1 MLSRRVHFAQFD
13 PKYAAK
19 LNWVNISHS
28 KCITLSV
35 YSIYSRTNRVIQY
48 RTICG
53 VFTAP
58 LFPFTTTLPRMH
70 QQTVKDKT
78 PPLELEADDN
88 PRTPCISR
96 IHSADP
102 DTVSVQ
108 IDLPANL
115 AAVSELRFSLTPRRE
130 GDYKHFERYTPKTPT
145 SPTPNRT
152 RPTITP
158 LMTVPLRLADNTAR
172 SPSSPHIPVVS
183 RKSNHISNSYKFCNR
198 MLGWSLH
205 LWYC

>member
-1 MLSRRVHFAQFD
+1 
-13 PKYAAK
+13 
-19 LNWVNISHS
+19 
-28 KCITLSV
+28 
-35 YSIYSRTNRVIQY
+35 
-48 RTICG
+48 
-53 VFTAP
+53 
-58 LFPFTTTLPRMH
+58 MH

-88 PRTPCISR
+88 PCTPHISR

-130 GDYKHFERYTPKTPT
+130 GDYEHFEHYTPNTPT
-145 SPTPNRT
+145 SPMPNRT

-158 LMTVPLRLADNTAR
+158 MTTVPLRQADNTAC
-172 SPSSPHIPVVS
+172 SPPSPHIPVVS
-183 RKSNHISNSYKFCNR
+183 RKSKHISNSYKFCNR
-198 MLGWSLH
+198 MLG
-205 LWYC
+205 